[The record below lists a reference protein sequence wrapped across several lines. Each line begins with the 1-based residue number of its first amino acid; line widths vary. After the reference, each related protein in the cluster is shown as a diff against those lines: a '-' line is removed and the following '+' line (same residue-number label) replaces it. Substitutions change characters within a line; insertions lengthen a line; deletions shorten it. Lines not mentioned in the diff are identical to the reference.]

1 MRVYF
6 DNERIGNARLS
17 SIVVGN
23 KSFTAFDAK
32 TGYTTRSAVLSL
44 RDLPGLH
51 TFVVGNGSLFPIA
64 HMKLMSCHGICYSRI
79 DICESVSCRFGYHS
93 MYALSLESTSSL

>member
-1 MRVYF
+1 MRTCF
-6 DNERIGNARLS
+6 DTERIGNARLS

-51 TFVVGNGSLFPIA
+51 DIIVGNVSLFPIA
-64 HMKLMSCHGICYSRI
+64 QMKLMSCHGI
-79 DICESVSCRFGYHS
+79 
-93 MYALSLESTSSL
+93 

>member
-1 MRVYF
+1 MYF
-6 DNERIGNARLS
+6 DTERIGNARLS

-44 RDLPGLH
+44 RDLPGPDLPILGPFDRKIL
-51 TFVVGNGSLFPIA
+51 TFTVPLGSNNVIL
-64 HMKLMSCHGICYSRI
+64 
-79 DICESVSCRFGYHS
+79 
-93 MYALSLESTSSL
+93 

>member
-1 MRVYF
+1 MCF
-6 DNERIGNARLS
+6 DTERIGNARLNNL
-17 SIVVGN
+17 VVGDH
-23 KSFTAFDAK
+23 SFAAFDAD
-32 TGYTTRSAVLSL
+32 TRKILRNSILSL
-44 RDLPGLH
+44 CDLPGLH

-93 MYALSLESTSSL
+93 MYALSLESTSSLCW